1 LTNIAYKK
9 ITDRTLVATSEDF
22 IAGAISLDNFS
33 LIIDSTLFPS
43 TGRLL
48 RNQVEK
54 VFKLPIRFLFITHYH
69 GDHLWGVPAFN
80 DVIFLGSELLIENII
95 AEREIQLTRFEEWMK
110 REPKKA
116 HLIDEIDISFLPHIT
131 FTNGIEIRDG
141 KLVVELNHC
150 GGHTSCSSYAYFP
163 HEKVL
168 FIGDLIFAKQWPWAG
183 DPTCNPDKWIN
194 ALQEIMNLDVE
205 TIIPGHGPIVSKEEV
220 EVYVNFLKKLKEETI
235 TILENEKGVE
245 CIKIPPFYKD
255 NTPREWVKKATLE
268 YFYNYYGNQLG

>member
-1 LTNIAYKK
+1 MTNIAYKK

>member
-1 LTNIAYKK
+1 MTNIAYKK

-33 LIIDSTLFPS
+33 LVIDSTLFPS

-95 AEREIQLTRFEEWMK
+95 AEREIQLIRFEEWRK

>member
-33 LIIDSTLFPS
+33 LVIDSTLFPS

>member
-33 LIIDSTLFPS
+33 LVIDSTLFPS

-95 AEREIQLTRFEEWMK
+95 AEREI
-110 REPKKA
+110 
-116 HLIDEIDISFLPHIT
+116 
-131 FTNGIEIRDG
+131 
-141 KLVVELNHC
+141 
-150 GGHTSCSSYAYFP
+150 
-163 HEKVL
+163 
-168 FIGDLIFAKQWPWAG
+168 
-183 DPTCNPDKWIN
+183 
-194 ALQEIMNLDVE
+194 
-205 TIIPGHGPIVSKEEV
+205 
-220 EVYVNFLKKLKEETI
+220 
-235 TILENEKGVE
+235 TILHPDENIRKLN
-245 CIKIPPFYKD
+245 IKKENFFVD
-255 NTPREWVKKATLE
+255 N
-268 YFYNYYGNQLG
+268 FISH